1 MIRKLKKIREEKKV
15 FVTNPNSLPKA
26 FDCFSREP
34 LLAKLD
40 EYGFNKKYLTFISTW
55 LKNRS
60 QRKKVW
66 SHFNDPVDIVFAVP
80 GV

>member
-1 MIRKLKKIREEKKV
+1 ML
-15 FVTNPNSLPKA
+15 VTSPNSLPKA
-26 FDCFSREP
+26 FACFSREP

-40 EYGFNKKYLTFISTW
+40 EYGFDKKYLTFISTW

-60 QRKKVW
+60 QRKKVC
-66 SHFNDPVDIVFAVP
+66 SHFNDPVDIVFAAP